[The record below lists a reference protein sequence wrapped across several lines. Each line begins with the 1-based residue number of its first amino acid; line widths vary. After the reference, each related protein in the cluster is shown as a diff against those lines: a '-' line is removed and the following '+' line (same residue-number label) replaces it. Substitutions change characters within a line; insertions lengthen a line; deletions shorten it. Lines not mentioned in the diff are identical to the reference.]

1 MWAARWLR
9 SQLGIATMAAM
20 SDKLTT
26 ASQLHNYMASMALDV
41 VREYMHPFRE
51 VVLG

>member
-9 SQLGIATMAAM
+9 SQLGIATMAAI
-20 SDKLTT
+20 SGKLTH
-26 ASQLHNYMASMALDV
+26 ASQLHNYIARMALDV
-41 VREYMHPFRE
+41 VREHICPFRE